1 MKLTTLM
8 ICMIGL
14 LATRSATAS
23 PLTFTLD
30 SVFLTTTPGLD
41 VTFDAT
47 LTNPT
52 ATTEFLNGDSFTS
65 ALAVDDTPFFVNFP
79 LSLAPGASFH
89 AAIFTILVPAS
100 TLPGLYAGIFDI
112 LGGADPLALDVLA
125 TRTFTVNVT
134 PAATAVPEPAT
145 LSLLLTA
152 SLASGAIRAIRKR
165 GYCAAALRRCAT

>member
-1 MKLTTLM
+1 MKFKALM

-14 LATRSATAS
+14 LATRFATAS

-30 SVFLTTTPGLD
+30 SSLLTTTPGLD

-65 ALAVDDTPFFVNFP
+65 ALSADDTPFFVNFP
-79 LSLAPGASFH
+79 LFLAPGASVH
-89 AAIFTILVPAS
+89 AAIFTVLVPAS

-112 LGGADPLALDVLA
+112 LGGPDPATFDVLA
-125 TRTFTVNVT
+125 MQAFTVNVT

-145 LSLLLTA
+145 LSLLVAA
-152 SLASGAIRAIRKR
+152 SLASGSFRAIRKR
-165 GYCAAALRRCAT
+165 GNRSSVRT